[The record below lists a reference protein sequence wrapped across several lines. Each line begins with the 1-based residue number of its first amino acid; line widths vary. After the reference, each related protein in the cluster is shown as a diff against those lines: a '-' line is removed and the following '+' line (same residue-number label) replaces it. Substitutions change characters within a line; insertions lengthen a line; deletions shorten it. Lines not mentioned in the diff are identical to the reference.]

1 MTSLVSRRTTL
12 FVGGY
17 IMGTRFSGDHTNTHI
32 LKQLSIAAFTLLLA
46 VSMIGCSGGEDSSP
60 AQAEESPEQTV
71 QAYHIAVFVPGII
84 AGSATYE
91 MLADG
96 AQRAADEF
104 DHVELTVIE
113 GGSNQGEW
121 EEKVSALAAEDVY
134 DVIVTSNPAMPAI
147 AAAVAEK
154 FPGQKFI
161 VMDGFLED
169 NEDIYT
175 LRYNQYQQALLAGH
189 MAGLVTTSSM
199 YGANGDL
206 KIGLVA
212 GQEYPDMN
220 EQILPG
226 YREGAQAVN
235 EAIEVDFRVVGNWYD
250 AAKGAEL
257 ARSMISAGADVIL
270 TIAGGANQG
279 VLTAAAEKGVYV
291 HWYDSN
297 GYGQKEGTVIGST
310 AIKQDKAVYE
320 TLKKAVNGEIPFGTA
335 DTLGLANGYITF
347 IEDDPV
353 YEQTVDA
360 RLREKQ
366 HAYLESLVN
375 Q

>member
-1 MTSLVSRRTTL
+1 
-12 FVGGY
+12 
-17 IMGTRFSGDHTNTHI
+17 MGTRFSGDHTNTHM
-32 LKQLSIAAFTLLLA
+32 LKKTSMTAFALLLA
-46 VSMIGCSGGEDSSP
+46 VALIGCTDRQDSSS
-60 AQAEESPEQTV
+60 AQAEKTPKETV
-71 QAYHIAVFVPGII
+71 QTYNIAVFVPGII

-91 MLADG
+91 MLNYG
-96 AQRAADEF
+96 ARQAADEF

-121 EEKVSALAAEDVY
+121 EEKVSSLAAEEVY
-134 DVIVTSNPAMPAI
+134 DVILTSNPAMPAI
-147 AAAVAEK
+147 AAAVTEK

-161 VMDGFLED
+161 VMDGLLEG

-189 MAGLVTTSSM
+189 MAGLVTTSTM
-199 YGANGDL
+199 DGANQEL
-206 KIGLVA
+206 KIGLIA

-220 EQILPG
+220 ELILPG
-226 YREGAQAVN
+226 YTEGAQAVH

-297 GYGQKEGTVIGST
+297 GYAQKEGTVIGST

-320 TLKKAVNGEIPFGTA
+320 TLKKAVNGEITYGTA

-360 RLREKQ
+360 ELRKKQ
-366 HAYLESLVN
+366 HDYLESLMN